1 MKTAN
6 VVCLIGDPKARRK
19 QRLESLRKHK
29 AENEAARRK
38 RVEEAPQNGSK
49 VVFKGSN
56 DG

>member
-6 VVCLIGDPKARRK
+6 VVCLIVDPKARRK
-19 QRLESLRKHK
+19 QRLESLNKHK
-29 AENEAARRK
+29 VENEAARRK
-38 RVEEAPQNGSK
+38 RVEEARQNGSK